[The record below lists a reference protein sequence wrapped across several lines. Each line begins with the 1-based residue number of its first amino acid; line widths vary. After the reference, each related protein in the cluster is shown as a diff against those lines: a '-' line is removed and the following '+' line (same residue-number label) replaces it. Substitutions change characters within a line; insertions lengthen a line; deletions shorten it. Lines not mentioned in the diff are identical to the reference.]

1 MLRNY
6 NTSIQSLT
14 RKTYERTKQKISSKL
29 KTSVLYYLKPLTLNF
44 FKGGNMAAK
53 KKAAKKAARCVATT
67 KEKKRCKN
75 KASGKSKF
83 CAAHKK

>member
-1 MLRNY
+1 MHKAKKS
-6 NTSIQSLT
+6 SI
-14 RKTYERTKQKISSKL
+14 L

-53 KKAAKKAARCVATT
+53 KKAATKKAARCPAKT
-67 KEKKRCKN
+67 KAGKQCKN

-83 CAAHKK
+83 CASHKK